1 MHILAA
7 TDFSTRSNRA
17 LRQAGLLAQ
26 PGRAQLHIV
35 HVVDDDQPEELVRLE
50 KREAERVLNEQAGSM
65 PELSGVQAQLMV
77 VTGDPFDGILKT
89 AAEVN
94 ADLIVMGSH
103 RKQLLLDIFVGT
115 TIERVIRKGSFPV
128 LMVNHEAQ
136 RKYDKVVAAVD
147 MSDAS
152 ANAVGVALSTG
163 LISDKGATLLHAF
176 VAVAQGKLSVAGTD
190 QHSIDSYIASERQ
203 RALDEVAAFLVANDL
218 RRIRWT
224 LRVEEGGPGEVISRA
239 VAQMHP
245 DLLVM
250 GTEGRS
256 ALRKLLIASVTDEAL
271 RSLNVD
277 ILAVP
282 PKKR

>member
-1 MHILAA
+1 
-7 TDFSTRSNRA
+7 
-17 LRQAGLLAQ
+17 
-26 PGRAQLHIV
+26 
-35 HVVDDDQPEELVRLE
+35 
-50 KREAERVLNEQAGSM
+50 
-65 PELSGVQAQLMV
+65 MV

-103 RKQLLLDIFVGT
+103 RKQMLLDIFVGT
-115 TIERVIRKGSFPV
+115 TIERVIRKGYFPV
-128 LMVNHEAQ
+128 LMINHEAQ
-136 RKYDKVVAAVD
+136 RKYENVVAAVD
-147 MSDAS
+147 MSEAS
-152 ANAVGVALSTG
+152 ANAVRVAVSTG
-163 LISDKGATLLHAF
+163 LINDNGATLLHAF
-176 VAVAQGKLSVAGTD
+176 VAVAQGKFSVAGTD
-190 QHSIDSYIASERQ
+190 KHSIDSYIASERQ
-203 RALDEVAAFLVANDL
+203 RALDEVAAFLIANDL
-218 RRIRWT
+218 RNIRWT

-256 ALRKLLIASVTDEAL
+256 ALRRMLTASVTDEAL

-282 PKKR
+282 PKRRRPY